1 MNEDILNLFRNFENG
16 PSKELVLLGKLP
28 YDLLLELDEFVNC
41 CREIKDHK
49 WSFLRKHRNIGEN
62 TYQVSVP
69 RNLIEKSYLF
79 PYINYL
85 GEFYLW
91 KSLGGNIDQYL
102 HQIALREHEGH
113 FDGYDFW
120 INFCNK
126 GSVNNVHSHAGTL
139 SGIIYYQNDIK
150 KTTSFKE
157 FEVNGQRGEILIFPA
172 HLQHWVEQQDED
184 YERITFSFNLVR
196 TKENDKSF

>member
-28 YDLLLELDEFVNC
+28 DDLFLELDQFVNC

-157 FEVNGQRGEILIFPA
+157 FEVNGQKGEILIFPA